1 MRVTHQGMINNTIAH
16 LSGNMDQIARLQSKI
31 AAGKK
36 NLSPSDDP
44 VNTSQSLTMRSTL
57 NNLQAYRST
66 NELTREWME
75 AADYSLEQ
83 LQTIGVRAVGLIT
96 RGLSDTMG
104 SDERQHA
111 LAAEIDGMI
120 AQVVQ
125 IGNSTHKGEYIFA
138 GFQLHTQP
146 FVMSDPNTLV
156 YQGDNGLLQRAIAPG
171 QSVVMNLPAEPV
183 FRPLVESLIAARNA
197 LQSASFD
204 RNALQTAFTQLESA
218 LDAVDAQ
225 RTGLGTRMRQVKAAS
240 DGIDKTEIELNSL
253 LSKREDLNMAEAITL
268 LRGQETTYQAVLE
281 VSRRAIS
288 ALSLFDYLR

>member
-16 LSGNMDQIARLQSKI
+16 LSSNMEQISRLQSKI
-31 AAGKK
+31 ASGKK
-36 NLSPSDDP
+36 NLSPSEDP

-66 NELTREWME
+66 TELAREWME
-75 AADYSLEQ
+75 TSDYGLEQ

-104 SDERQHA
+104 SAERQNA
-111 LAAEIDGMI
+111 LATEIDGMI
-120 AQVVQ
+120 AQLIQ
-125 IGNSTHKGEYIFA
+125 IGNTTHKGDYIFS
-138 GFQLHTQP
+138 GFQIHTPP
-146 FVMSDPNTLV
+146 FVMSDPNTLA

-171 QSVVMNLPAEPV
+171 QSVVINIPAEAV
-183 FRPLVESLIAARNA
+183 FRPLVESLVAARNA
-197 LQSASFD
+197 LQAANFD
-204 RNALQTAFTQLESA
+204 RNALQTAFDQLQSA

-225 RTGLGTRMRQVKAAS
+225 RTGLGARMRQVKAAS

-268 LRGQETTYQAVLE
+268 LRGQETAYQAVLE

>member
-1 MRVTHQGMINNTIAH
+1 MRVTHQGMINHTISH
-16 LSGNMDQIARLQSKI
+16 LTSNMEQISRLQSKI
-31 AAGKK
+31 ASGKK
-36 NLSPSDDP
+36 NLSPSEDP
-44 VNTSQSLTMRSTL
+44 VNTSQSLTMQSTL

-66 NELTREWME
+66 TELAGEWMD
-75 AADYSLEQ
+75 ASDYSLEQ
-83 LQTIGVRAVGLIT
+83 LQAIGVRAVGLIT

-111 LAAEIDGMI
+111 LATEIDGMI

-125 IGNSTHKGEYIFA
+125 IGNTTHKGDYIFA
-138 GFQLHTQP
+138 GFQIHTQP
-146 FVMSDPNTLV
+146 FVMTDPNTLV

-171 QSVVMNLPAEPV
+171 QSVVINISAESV
-183 FRPLVESLIAARNA
+183 FRPLIESLVAARNA
-197 LQSASFD
+197 LQAANFD
-204 RNALQTAFTQLESA
+204 RNALQTAFDQLESA
-218 LDAVDAQ
+218 LNTVDAQ
-225 RTGLGTRMRQVKAAS
+225 RTGLGARMRQVKAAS